1 VKEWTKEE
9 VALLSDDELLTIQ
22 GNLEE
27 GQRLEVASASS
38 EYATSLLDTIETIL
52 AERSE
57 GSGA

>member
-38 EYATSLLDTIETIL
+38 DYLDLIFRESRTYTT
-52 AERSE
+52 
-57 GSGA
+57 